1 MRGYT
6 RYRSF
11 RLLMPLILG
20 AYLAVALMAPPS
32 GFTETFPF
40 FNWKLFASAPGAVV
54 SRPEIL
60 VHAVDGETLETAVF
74 FYALGDRFEAAR
86 RRDIR
91 VSKTAR
97 QLARWHATGRSR
109 SKRLRRV
116 IEETFM
122 SEAATVDYA
131 LVMVSYDPIER
142 FRSGRIR
149 GIRELA
155 SFSKGQD

>member
-1 MRGYT
+1 
-6 RYRSF
+6 
-11 RLLMPLILG
+11 MPLILG

-60 VHAVDGETLETAVF
+60 VHAINGEALEPPVF

-86 RRDIR
+86 GRDVR

-97 QLARWHATGRSR
+97 QLARLHATDRSWAR
-109 SKRLRRV
+109 RLRRV

-122 SEAATVDYA
+122 SEIATVDYA
-131 LVMVSYDPIER
+131 LVMVYYDPLER

-149 GIRELA
+149 GMRELA
-155 SFSKGQD
+155 SFSKGEG